1 MEGGRGAD
9 VPSADQAGEAQ
20 MGAPGNDDILL
31 LTDEKFDFDLSLS
44 SSSADEDDEVFFGPV
59 GHKEKCIAAGL
70 ELNNQIPE
78 ESDLAASWSP
88 LTGEKFVEVYKEAH
102 LLALQ
107 IKSKSKNKAAKADK
121 SEDPLSQ
128 GVENFVQESQLK
140 MNLFEKENGL
150 KKSPKSLKRETY
162 YLSDS
167 PLMGPLLSGARTP
180 LEVAPFPDSP
190 CGLQG
195 THAQAS
201 LPETQQLLCSAGSY
215 GAADLS
221 AAHRP
226 HQVGMEKRTMSRL
239 QPPRASAIRGK
250 NIHLAMEKPKK
261 EVPVSSS
268 RMKILNNKEAHGE
281 VLPDKSRATLDA
293 MSLPTSGSHLAQ
305 GQKSRLIPNKL
316 GLKTLLK
323 PPGCTGNLARK
334 TYSSGSVLT
343 CSTCASPAVGKATV
357 TISAYNSRPLPDTSK
372 FSRLRPAIQQQP
384 LHPGPRQGSYKQTKE
399 AEIAVYTREQPKEPT
414 TALPQPQTPENR
426 SLRLNS
432 NATVSKSQLNKTGST
447 RRQDSYLNSKMQFV
461 PTPTNQFKIPEFS
474 IGESPDNTTPEFS
487 RAQRPQ
493 SCCSVGRVVHSTP
506 ARHSSEPAPQNLSSA
521 RTPISTARMSALPT
535 PASRRLSGLPLMT
548 PKTMPRTLA
557 SPLGIPARCLSSE
570 LQRKSAMRTKPT
582 KESNRKETSRQS
594 DLPSTASFPPPLVV
608 PQALNFS
615 PDNSDFIFKNVTIE
629 ATLNGAKATKET
641 SSKEALL
648 IDINLDP
655 LTIAPEAGGGPLID
669 IPLIDFCTTPEANGE
684 QLPLKLPL
692 TWESESKPLIDL
704 TINTPD
710 MNKDVALKPFQVV
723 GQLIDLGSPLIQLSP
738 EADKENVDSPL
749 LKF

>member
-493 SCCSVGRVVHSTP
+493 SCCSVGR
-506 ARHSSEPAPQNLSSA
+506 
-521 RTPISTARMSALPT
+521 
-535 PASRRLSGLPLMT
+535 
-548 PKTMPRTLA
+548 
-557 SPLGIPARCLSSE
+557 
-570 LQRKSAMRTKPT
+570 TKPT